1 MNCPECHVEPL
12 PAPIDTFPALRCY
25 SCGIAWMK
33 RQAEKHPSIDGFM
46 RKERPRAAT
55 LPPC

>member
-1 MNCPECHVEPL
+1 MEPL

-33 RQAEKHPSIDGFM
+33 RQAEKYPSIDDLM